1 MADFY
6 KWSSLVNDKLNEE
19 KRMTVDRMTA
29 VMPHHQGIARSR
41 FMITDILAGSRSPPS
56 PSSLGEVPKDL
67 SVHCRE
73 SNTPL
78 SDGHESGTDS
88 GLPGETNSVC
98 SNGKLLDITQL
109 VFDIIGYNRIQI
121 LKEF

>member
-1 MADFY
+1 
-6 KWSSLVNDKLNEE
+6 
-19 KRMTVDRMTA
+19 MTVDRMTA

>member
-1 MADFY
+1 
-6 KWSSLVNDKLNEE
+6 
-19 KRMTVDRMTA
+19 MTVDRMTA

-56 PSSLGEVPKDL
+56 PNSLGEVPKDL
-67 SVHCRE
+67 SLHCRE

-98 SNGKLLDITQL
+98 SNGESIILLNTFAGMVSQYLIP
-109 VFDIIGYNRIQI
+109 
-121 LKEF
+121 LKKTNLSLTYSWV